1 MNLSIPPPKSDLL
14 MDRKHILR
22 QIKILA
28 LTGSLFLSS
37 SPLVSAAPAKT
48 EDKKGAEQADK
59 SSKKADEKKPEEKKP
74 EDKKEAKAAPEPVI
88 DNVVS
93 VQAEDLVKSPS
104 DYLNKNIRFT
114 ANFYAFSNV
123 ALDYKPALRPAKDFF
138 SFLIFR
144 KDSRVP
150 LSELKLAMK
159 MPADEKSP
167 ISKLLSGLKEKDE
180 VEVTGKVFS
189 VALDEP
195 WVDVLRIKR
204 LKAAED
210 EKKAD
215 EKKGSESQDVKK
227 PEEKNK

>member
-1 MNLSIPPPKSDLL
+1 

-28 LTGSLFLSS
+28 LAGSLFLSGS
-37 SPLVSAAPAKT
+37 FLVSPASAAPAKT

-59 SSKKADEKKPEEKKP
+59 SGKKADEKKPEEKK
-74 EDKKEAKAAPEPVI
+74 DNKEAKAAPEPVI
-88 DNVVS
+88 ENVVN
-93 VQAEDLVKSPS
+93 VQAEDLVKAPS

-167 ISKLLSGLKEKDE
+167 VSKLLSGLKEKDE

-189 VALDEP
+189 NALDEP

-210 EKKAD
+210 EKKAE

-227 PEEKNK
+227 PEEKKN

>member
-1 MNLSIPPPKSDLL
+1 

-28 LTGSLFLSS
+28 LAGSLFLSS
-37 SPLVSAAPAKT
+37 SLLVSAAPAKT
-48 EDKKGAEQADK
+48 EDKKGAEQAG
-59 SSKKADEKKPEEKKP
+59 KKADEKKPEEKK
-74 EDKKEAKAAPEPVI
+74 EAKDGKDTKEAKAAPEPVI

-227 PEEKNK
+227 PDEKNK

>member
-1 MNLSIPPPKSDLL
+1 

-28 LTGSLFLSS
+28 LAGSLFLSS
-37 SPLVSAAPAKT
+37 SLLVSAAPAKT
-48 EDKKGAEQADK
+48 EDKKGAEQAG
-59 SSKKADEKKPEEKKP
+59 KKADEKKPEEKK
-74 EDKKEAKAAPEPVI
+74 EAKDGKDTKEAKAAPEPVI

-144 KDSRVP
+144 KDSRC
-150 LSELKLAMK
+150 A
-159 MPADEKSP
+159 
-167 ISKLLSGLKEKDE
+167 
-180 VEVTGKVFS
+180 
-189 VALDEP
+189 AL
-195 WVDVLRIKR
+195 R
-204 LKAAED
+204 AQAGYED
-210 EKKAD
+210 ARR
-215 EKKGSESQDVKK
+215 
-227 PEEKNK
+227 

>member
-1 MNLSIPPPKSDLL
+1 

-123 ALDYKPALRPAKDFF
+123 ALDYKPCL
-138 SFLIFR
+138 LYT
-144 KDSRVP
+144 
-150 LSELKLAMK
+150 
-159 MPADEKSP
+159 SP
-167 ISKLLSGLKEKDE
+167 SPRD
-180 VEVTGKVFS
+180 
-189 VALDEP
+189 
-195 WVDVLRIKR
+195 
-204 LKAAED
+204 
-210 EKKAD
+210 
-215 EKKGSESQDVKK
+215 
-227 PEEKNK
+227 

>member
-1 MNLSIPPPKSDLL
+1 

-28 LTGSLFLSS
+28 LAGSLFLSS
-37 SPLVSAAPAKT
+37 SALVSSVSAAPAKT
-48 EDKKGAEQADK
+48 EDKKGTEQADK
-59 SSKKADEKKPEEKKP
+59 SGKKADEKKPEEKK
-74 EDKKEAKAAPEPVI
+74 DTKEAKAAPEPVI
-88 DNVVS
+88 ENVVN

-189 VALDEP
+189 NALDEP

-210 EKKAD
+210 EKKAE

-227 PEEKNK
+227 PEEKKN